1 MSSNFNPI
9 PAYVAPGIL
18 AAQAQPQPVSPAA
31 LQLRLETRLKELL
44 FPEAAALEF
53 FCCSR
58 EGLYEAVINSFAQ
71 NEILVCV
78 NGPFSQQWFEIAKA
92 MGIDTAILDASYG
105 KSFNESLLEK
115 KLSEQDYEAI
125 FLVEI
130 DPYTGVYV
138 DVPALSAIIRKNH
151 HDTLIVVDCSA
162 SITNVRPLKLG
173 TEADIILSCS
183 EISLGLPPGLGI
195 IAIGEH
201 ANFKTLSSAGKGWY
215 FNFARQH
222 LLRDNP
228 VRSNPPYPL
237 LFALDKLL
245 DEIFLEGIEEKI
257 LRTQHLSETVKN
269 WAIEKGFQ
277 TLPEAQIAASDF
289 TVLHCLPQFS
299 PEDLIG
305 YLENYG
311 ITIGNCPGEMK
322 DTFFVIAHMN
332 AVTENDLE
340 RLIFVLNHFLSDYDT
355 RTNLPKTVF
364 YDKNK

>member
-18 AAQAQPQPVSPAA
+18 AAQSQPQPASPAA
-31 LQLRLETRLKELL
+31 LQLRLESRLKELL

-58 EGLYEAVINSFAQ
+58 EGLYETVINSFAQ
-71 NEILVCV
+71 NDGLVCV
-78 NGPFSQQWFEIAKA
+78 NGPLSQQWFEISKA
-92 MGIDTAILDASYG
+92 LGVNNTILDASYG
-105 KSFNESLLEK
+105 KSFNEALLEE

-130 DPYTGVYV
+130 DPYTGVYI
-138 DVPALSAIIRKNH
+138 DIPELSAVIRKNQP
-151 HDTLIVVDCSA
+151 DALIVVDCSA

-201 ANFKTLSSAGKGWY
+201 ANFKTLGSAGNGWY

-222 LLRDNP
+222 LLKDNP
-228 VRSNPPYPL
+228 VRSNLPYPL

-245 DEIFLEGIEEKI
+245 DEIFLEGFEEKI
-257 LRTQHLSETVKN
+257 LRTQHLSEIVKN

-277 TLPEAQIAASDF
+277 ILPEAQNAAPDF
-289 TVLHCLPQFS
+289 TVLQCLPQFS
-299 PEDLIG
+299 PDDLIG
-305 YLENYG
+305 YLENYN
-311 ITIGNCPGEMK
+311 ITIGSCPGEMR

-340 RLIFVLNHFLSDYDT
+340 HLLFVLNHFLSDYDT
-355 RTNLPKTVF
+355 RPNLPKTVF
-364 YDKNK
+364 